1 MSSTTPLNFAPYA
14 DPPDAPSQSRW
25 APPPPLP
32 PSSSAAAAAGP
43 SSSYHSGAAV
53 PAYSNGSTGFGSSS
67 YGQTGY
73 APIGSSALS
82 GGGGGGG
89 GAGTGFE
96 TTMYRHDWEAAA
108 CYALG
113 PFGAAF
119 MLIFEIEND
128 FVRFHAYQ
136 SVLLNLVLVLLHIF
150 FYLIFGTWAQYI
162 LVVVDFAILILM
174 SLRAY
179 YDSDHLSR
187 YKIFFI
193 GELAD
198 GWVRAE

>member
-1 MSSTTPLNFAPYA
+1 MACPTTSALTLTLDRTHARTQTDA

-136 SVLLNLVLVLLHIF
+136 
-150 FYLIFGTWAQYI
+150 
-162 LVVVDFAILILM
+162 
-174 SLRAY
+174 
-179 YDSDHLSR
+179 
-187 YKIFFI
+187 
-193 GELAD
+193 
-198 GWVRAE
+198 VRVPPSF